1 VNTLAKR
8 GGDLLSDALPVLML
22 AAGVFVVWQLWK
34 GLSGLGQAAG
44 AAAQSTASGIA
55 SLWVSLT
62 SGPSMGGVLGN
73 VVFPDG
79 RMSPLAGY
87 AVRTDA
93 QGNVYINTGG
103 TVYQLQPS
111 DAQGNWPAVLVG

>member
-1 VNTLAKR
+1 
-8 GGDLLSDALPVLML
+8 MI
-22 AAGVFVVWQLWK
+22 
-34 GLSGLGQAAG
+34 AAG
-44 AAAQSTASGIA
+44 AFVLWQIAKVFGAVDRTATAARDTVASGIA
-55 SLWVSLT
+55 DFWVTLT

-87 AVRTDA
+87 PVRTDT

-103 TVYQLQPS
+103 VVYQLQPS